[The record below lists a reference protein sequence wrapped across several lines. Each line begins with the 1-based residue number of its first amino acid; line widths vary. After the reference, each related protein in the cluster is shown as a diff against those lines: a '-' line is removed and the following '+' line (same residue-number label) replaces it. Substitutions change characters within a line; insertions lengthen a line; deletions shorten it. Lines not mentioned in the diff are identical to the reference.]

1 LTLNACLL
9 VKTTTFESESI
20 LKKITKI
27 HGVRKGFVA
36 YGRFDL
42 VIFARV
48 PDYETIRKLSV
59 TINNMDGVRSSE
71 TLIEA

>member
-1 LTLNACLL
+1 ML

-20 LKKITKI
+20 LRKITKLR
-27 HGVRKGFVA
+27 GVRKGYVA

-48 PDYETIRKLSV
+48 PDYEAIRKLSV
-59 TINNMDGVRSSE
+59 SINNMDGVRSSE